1 MPDRIGLLFPG
12 QGSQFVGMGK
22 ELYET
27 FPSAKSI
34 FDEAS
39 QLMGY
44 SLPDLCFQGPEEKLT
59 RTCFAQPAIFVMSIA
74 ALQVIKEKFPDL
86 KPAFF
91 AGLSLGEFSALV
103 ASKAISFHDGLNL
116 VQRRAQAMEESA
128 AQHPGT
134 MASILGLSAE
144 LCAEAAKEAGCEV
157 ANLNSP
163 DQIVLSGTQE
173 SIQKACVLAEAK
185 GAKRAIVLKVGGAF
199 HSSLMREA
207 KEKLEEALRETPI
220 HAVGAGLKPVPTFI
234 PNVTGRKTEQPEEIR
249 DLLAKQLM
257 SPVQWIHTMEAA
269 AQEGISLFLEV
280 GPGKVLKGLAKKCQ
294 PQLTVEPCGS
304 VADIEKLQ
312 TLFAQI

>member
-1 MPDRIGLLFPG
+1 MGLLFPG
-12 QGSQFVGMGK
+12 QGPQFVGMGK

-27 FPSAKSI
+27 FPVAKSI

-39 QLMGY
+39 QIAGY

-59 RTCFAQPAIFVMSIA
+59 RTCYAQPAIFVTSMA

-103 ASKAISFHDGLNL
+103 ASKAIRFHDALNL

-128 AQHPGT
+128 ARHPGI
-134 MASILGLSAE
+134 MASILGLSPE
-144 LCAEAAKEAGCEV
+144 LCAETAREAGCEL
-157 ANLNSP
+157 ANFNSP
-163 DQIVLSGTQE
+163 DQIVLSGTHE
-173 SIQKACVLAEAK
+173 SIQKACTLAESK

-199 HSSLMREA
+199 HSSLMKEA
-207 KEKLEEALRETPI
+207 KEKLEEALRTTPI
-220 HAVGAGLKPVPTFI
+220 QSPEATFV
-234 PNVTGRKTEQPEEIR
+234 PNVTAKKTDQPEEIR

-257 SPVQWIHTMEAA
+257 SPVQWIPTMAAA

-312 TLFAQI
+312 NLFAQI